1 MELTFLHIVIML
13 VTVMVVIGGGIYAAR
28 SVKSAEGYSLGGRNA
43 GVTLV
48 AGSIAGTV
56 VGGGATVGTA
66 QLAFTLGFSAWWFTL
81 GSGIAF
87 IIMGLFYAKP
97 LRSTGLETIPQYLKR
112 NYGNQAASMAGIV
125 SSAGILFSAVASCL
139 PGIQLIAAMLGVGV
153 YPSAV
158 LLVALVAAYIFFGG
172 MKSTGVGGW
181 LKMVVIWISLFA
193 AGAAAFMALMEL
205 KDFDAVFFEGYRL
218 SMMGKDV
225 GVSMSSLASVIV
237 GVLCTQTYIQCIFS
251 ASSPRVASLGCFA
264 AAAIVIPVGLPSVAI
279 GMYMF
284 AAAPDVTP
292 ILVLPLYLVNY
303 QPVWLAGMALGGI
316 MLSLVGSIGGLSLG
330 IGTMLTRDIISKLVK
345 IPEKSYLKVTRLVVV
360 GVMALASAIA
370 LVNLDSQVLFWNYM
384 SMALRGAG
392 VFLPFTIAV
401 FSPRSI
407 SKKWAFCSVA
417 AATFIPIIIE
427 LLGLSLMPP
436 LFLGLIVSSVFLI
449 IGYFRRWRPAGIA
462 KKH

>member
-66 QLAFTLGFSAWWFTL
+66 QMAFTLGFSAWWFTL

-153 YPSAV
+153 YTSAV

-225 GVSMSSLASVIV
+225 GVSMSSLVSVIV

>member
-1 MELTFLHIVIML
+1 
-13 VTVMVVIGGGIYAAR
+13 
-28 SVKSAEGYSLGGRNA
+28 
-43 GVTLV
+43 
-48 AGSIAGTV
+48 
-56 VGGGATVGTA
+56 
-66 QLAFTLGFSAWWFTL
+66 
-81 GSGIAF
+81 
-87 IIMGLFYAKP
+87 
-97 LRSTGLETIPQYLKR
+97 
-112 NYGNQAASMAGIV
+112 
-125 SSAGILFSAVASCL
+125 
-139 PGIQLIAAMLGVGV
+139 
-153 YPSAV
+153 
-158 LLVALVAAYIFFGG
+158 
-172 MKSTGVGGW
+172 
-181 LKMVVIWISLFA
+181 
-193 AGAAAFMALMEL
+193 
-205 KDFDAVFFEGYRL
+205 
-218 SMMGKDV
+218 
-225 GVSMSSLASVIV
+225 
-237 GVLCTQTYIQCIFS
+237 
-251 ASSPRVASLGCFA
+251 
-264 AAAIVIPVGLPSVAI
+264 
-279 GMYMF
+279 
-284 AAAPDVTP
+284 
-292 ILVLPLYLVNY
+292 
-303 QPVWLAGMALGGI
+303 